1 MAVMRT
7 SHRLRNHS
15 VTRRNQRPL
24 APPVQFASSMQTI
37 SLDALTSVT
46 GGATSAQSWEQI
58 RSAAA
63 PHCPNTVAAHPTAP
77 HTRAQAQSIGNACVA
92 EMGSFKAAMGGR
104 DRIQA
109 GIDAA
114 FPR

>member
-1 MAVMRT
+1 MT
-7 SHRLRNHS
+7 DL
-15 VTRRNQRPL
+15 
-24 APPVQFASSMQTI
+24 
-37 SLDALTSVT
+37 SLDVLATVT
-46 GGATSAQSWEQI
+46 GGAGVSQSWQQI
-58 RSAAA
+58 RQAAA
-63 PHCPNTVAAHPTAP
+63 PHCPQTVAAHPAAP
-77 HTRAQAQSIGNACVA
+77 HTRSQAQAIGNACIS

>member
-1 MAVMRT
+1 M
-7 SHRLRNHS
+7 
-15 VTRRNQRPL
+15 
-24 APPVQFASSMQTI
+24 TI
-37 SLDALTSVT
+37 LSPESLLHVT
-46 GGATSAQSWEQI
+46 GGASVAQSWDHI
-58 RSAAA
+58 RTAAA

-77 HTRAQAQSIGNACVA
+77 RTRSQAQAIGNQCLA

-104 DRIQA
+104 EKIQA